1 MATVVTAKKRETK
14 TYNTGTSGGSSGSSS
29 TRTPI
34 DYGSIGGTTYPSSTS
49 SSSTPAQSNPT
60 SNLPTG
66 TYTQGDKYAGGNVF
80 TRPDGTQYQT
90 FDYFTSPSGKTT
102 YTDQDGTIT
111 VTGSSNKDEIGKVY
125 NTSGDYL
132 GYTVPAAY
140 GNLVNGQSYDNIY
153 GLDANAMLQVN
164 ALQAAMAGNRD
175 ALEDSFYAN
184 KRALKQATL
193 DGQRQAYINQQKA
206 LKALPQTMAAAGYNG
221 GVTEST
227 AANIANEYQNAWNDY
242 ERAEAQELARL
253 QADLANGIANINT
266 QYNVHIANALQQA
279 QANKLAQDRWDDE
292 MELKREAAAIA
303 AREIALKEKQFD
315 EENDENK
322 KPSINAPVS
331 LAVASRQAI
340 NSRSMAPI
348 AAYYASM
355 GLSSDQ
361 IAKELN
367 WMVTDPESAYY
378 GFNRG

>member
-1 MATVVTAKKRETK
+1 MATVVTAKQRETK
-14 TYNTGTSGGSSGSSS
+14 TYNTGTSGGSSS

-80 TRPDGTQYQT
+80 TRPDGTQYQVYG
-90 FDYFTSPSGKTT
+90 DFTSPSGKTT

-111 VTGSSNKDEIGKVY
+111 VTGGSNKDEVGKVY

-132 GYTVPAAY
+132 GYTMPAAY
-140 GNLVNGQSYDNIY
+140 NRLINGQSYDNIY

-315 EENDENK
+315 EENDKNK
-322 KPSINAPVS
+322 KPTINAPVS

-367 WMVTDPESAYY
+367 WMITDPESAYY